1 LRIETLARR
10 IRLAIVFGALTI
22 FGLSGAARTNAQ
34 NPDTIPAEE
43 SAARTKTILQQMIG
57 ALGGAA
63 YLNLHDSECTGRI
76 AQFGQYTGELGADAP
91 IHEVRMPPDKLRRE
105 VGKKLNIID
114 VYNGNQGWSL
124 DKGGVE
130 DGNAVGIAN
139 FQAGLKMSFDNL
151 IRSRLAEPGMYFHY
165 GGEDVVDLRQVDWVQ
180 LEDTDGHMYKI
191 AVEKPTRLPVR
202 FVIVTRNPRTND
214 TIEDVTRYSNWH
226 TVEGIATPFQVS
238 RERDGK
244 RVSQVFYDGCK
255 YNSGI
260 TADFFT
266 REALAKRWAEMGH
279 KTN

>member
-1 LRIETLARR
+1 
-10 IRLAIVFGALTI
+10 
-22 FGLSGAARTNAQ
+22 
-34 NPDTIPAEE
+34 
-43 SAARTKTILQQMIG
+43 
-57 ALGGAA
+57 
-63 YLNLHDSECTGRI
+63 
-76 AQFGQYTGELGADAP
+76 
-91 IHEVRMPPDKLRRE
+91 MPPDKFRRE

-130 DGNAVGIAN
+130 DGNAVAIAN
-139 FQAGLKMSFDNL
+139 FQAGLKMNFDNL
-151 IRSRLAEPGMYFHY
+151 IRTRLAEPGIYFHY

-191 AVEKPTRLPVR
+191 AVEKSTHLPVR
-202 FVIVTRNPRTND
+202 FVIVTRNPQTND
-214 TIEDVTRYSNWH
+214 TVEDVTRYSNWH

-244 RVSQVFYDGCK
+244 RVSQIFYDGCK

-266 REALAKRWAEMGH
+266 RDALVKRWAEMGH

>member
-1 LRIETLARR
+1 MATMRVRTL
-10 IRLAIVFGALTI
+10 IVFCAMVIFAL
-22 FGLSGAARTNAQ
+22 GGAARVNAQ

-43 SAARTKTILQQMIG
+43 SAARTKVILQQMIG

-63 YLNLHDSECTGRI
+63 YLNVHDSDCTGRL
-76 AQFGQYTGELGADAP
+76 AQFGQFTGELGADAP
-91 IHEVRMPPDKLRRE
+91 FHEFRMPPDKMRRE

-130 DGNAVGIAN
+130 DGNGVAIAN
-139 FQAGLKMSFDNL
+139 FQAGLKMSFDVL

-165 GGEDVVDLRQVDWVQ
+165 GGEDVVDLRQVDWAQ
-180 LEDTDGHMYKI
+180 IEDTEGHMYKI

-202 FVIVTRNPRTND
+202 FVIVTRNPRTGE
-214 TIEDVTRYSNWH
+214 TVEDVTRYSNWH
-226 TVEGIATPFQVS
+226 LVDGVGTPFQVS
-238 RERDGK
+238 REHDGK
-244 RVSQVFYDGCK
+244 RVSQIFYDTCK

-266 REALAKRWAEMGH
+266 REALVKRWAEMGH
-279 KTN
+279 K

>member
-1 LRIETLARR
+1 LRIETVGLR
-10 IRLAIVFGALTI
+10 IRFAFILGALAILAM
-22 FGLSGAARTNAQ
+22 SGAARVNAQ

-76 AQFGQYTGELGADAP
+76 AQFGQYTAELSGDAP
-91 IHEVRMPPDKLRRE
+91 IHEFRMPPDKFRRE
-105 VGKKLNIID
+105 VGKKFNIID

-130 DGNAVGIAN
+130 DGNGVAIAN
-139 FQAGLKMSFDNL
+139 FQAGLKMNFDVL
-151 IRSRLAEPGMYFHY
+151 VRSRLAEPGMYFHY
-165 GGEDVVDLRQVDWVQ
+165 GGEDVVDLRQVDWIQ

-191 AVEKPTRLPVR
+191 AVEKSTHFPVR
-202 FVIVTRNPRTND
+202 FVIVTRNPRTNENV
-214 TIEDVTRYSNWH
+214 EDVTRYSNWH
-226 TVEGIATPFQVS
+226 LVDGIGTPFQVS
-238 RERDGK
+238 REHDGK
-244 RVSQVFYDGCK
+244 RVSQIFYDSCK

-266 REALAKRWAEMGH
+266 REALVKRWAEMGH
-279 KTN
+279 KSN

>member
-1 LRIETLARR
+1 LRIETLGLR
-10 IRLAIVFGALTI
+10 IRFAII
-22 FGLSGAARTNAQ
+22 FGTFAVFAMGGAARVNAQ

-43 SAARTKTILQQMIG
+43 SSARTKTILQQMIG

-76 AQFGQYTGELGADAP
+76 AQFGQYTSELSGDAP
-91 IHEVRMPPDKLRRE
+91 IHEFRMQPDKFRRE
-105 VGKKLNIID
+105 VGKKFNIID

-130 DGNAVGIAN
+130 DGNGVAIAN
-139 FQAGLKMSFDNL
+139 FQAGLKMSFDIL

-165 GGEDVVDLRQVDWVQ
+165 GGEDVVDLRQVDWIQ

-191 AVEKPTRLPVR
+191 AVEKPTHLPVR
-202 FVIVTRNPRTND
+202 FVIVTHNPRTGESV
-214 TIEDVTRYSNWH
+214 EDVTRYSNWH
-226 TVEGIATPFQVS
+226 LVDGVGTPFQVS
-238 RERDGK
+238 REHDGK
-244 RVSQVFYDGCK
+244 RVSQIFYDGCK
-255 YNSGI
+255 YNAGI

-266 REALAKRWAEMGH
+266 REALVKRWAEMGH